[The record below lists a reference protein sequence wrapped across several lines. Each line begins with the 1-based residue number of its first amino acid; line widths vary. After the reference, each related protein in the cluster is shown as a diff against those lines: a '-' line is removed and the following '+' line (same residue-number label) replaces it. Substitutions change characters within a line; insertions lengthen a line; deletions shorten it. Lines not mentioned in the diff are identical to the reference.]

1 MTDDIKISFE
11 IQIFDVH
18 GYDLTAVQCRLDHAA
33 GQYCYPKSGYS
44 RIDQGAGAHGF
55 PGGDDMDPGMRDDMV
70 KDISG
75 SASFFAEQ
83 EALLFELVAGY
94 GLSLFPAF
102 VRGTQNAQLILHICL
117 RDDPWIAGDTFDQGE
132 IQGVCQDFMLQTV
145 RLLDDDS
152 YIDTGA
158 DLRVCFYISRQE
170 L

>member
-1 MTDDIKISFE
+1 
-11 IQIFDVH
+11 
-18 GYDLTAVQCRLDHAA
+18 
-33 GQYCYPKSGYS
+33 
-44 RIDQGAGAHGF
+44 
-55 PGGDDMDPGMRDDMV
+55 MDPGMRDDMV

-117 RDDPWIAGDTFDQGE
+117 RDDPRIAGDAFDQGE

-152 YIDTGA
+152 YIYTGA
-158 DLRVCFYISRQE
+158 DLRVCFYISRQK
-170 L
+170 LRTDGNTGSDPQNAFGIPVAQARFHVFKKVGDMYGVLQK